1 MSVYTKLPRS
11 NYANAINNTTRWISA
26 GLPVERVESQAIKE
40 LFPSAELQ
48 GKLPSYTVIDVREPH
63 ERVETGF
70 VPGSVNVPLAGVLD
84 GSAAIPSEKKPYL
97 MVCRSGARSMKASE
111 ALASRGFDVTNLA
124 TGTLG

>member
-1 MSVYTKLPRS
+1 M
-11 NYANAINNTTRWISA
+11 
-26 GLPVERVESQAIKE
+26 ERVESQAIKE
-40 LFPSAELQ
+40 LFPLAELQ

-70 VPGSVNVPLAGVLD
+70 VPGSINIPLAGVLD
-84 GSAAIPSEKKPYL
+84 GSAVIPSEKKPYL

-111 ALASRGFDVTNLA
+111 ALATRGFDVTNLA